1 MRVIAVLALF
11 AAALPALAAPARAER
26 LTVVELF
33 TSQGCSS
40 CPPADALLAELA
52 RTEPGLLAL
61 DLHVTY
67 WDRGGWKDPFSFAA
81 VTQRQRA
88 FGQSLGLETIY
99 TPQIVVDGRR
109 EAVGSDRVGVRRA
122 IQVARAAAGP
132 VVDLSLAP
140 DSDGV
145 RLHAGA
151 GHGRG
156 TLILVGFDR
165 QHSTPVRG
173 GENGGRTLTEVN
185 VVRALGPVGAWA
197 GTPVDLV
204 LKRPEGE
211 RVAAILQG
219 ADGQILAA
227 VALP

>member
-1 MRVIAVLALF
+1 MRVVLVLAL
-11 AAALPALAAPARAER
+11 LVLAVPARAER

-40 CPPADALLAELA
+40 CPPADELLAELA
-52 RTEPGLLAL
+52 RSEPGLLAL

-81 VTQRQRA
+81 ITQRQRA
-88 FGQSLGLETIY
+88 FGHTLGLDTIY

-109 EAVGSDRVGVRRA
+109 EAVGSDRQGVRRA
-122 IQVARAAAGP
+122 IQAARAAAGP
-132 VVDLSLAP
+132 VVELSLAA
-140 DSDGV
+140 DAGGV

-151 GHGRG
+151 GQGRG
-156 TLILVGFDR
+156 TLLLVGFDR
-165 QHSTPVRG
+165 QHMTPVRG

-185 VVRALGPVGAWA
+185 VVRAMGPVGAWA
-197 GTPVDLV
+197 GMPVDLV
-204 LKRPEGE
+204 VKRPEGE
-211 RVAAILQG
+211 RVAVLLQG
-219 ADGQILAA
+219 DDGKVLAA

>member
-1 MRVIAVLALF
+1 MRVLTALALL
-11 AAALPALAAPARAER
+11 ALLLCASAQPVRAER

-40 CPPADALLAELA
+40 CPPADALLAELD

-81 VTQRQRA
+81 VTRRQQA
-88 FGQSLGLETIY
+88 FGRSLGLDTIY
-99 TPQIVVDGRR
+99 TPQIVVNGRR

-122 IQVARAAAGP
+122 IEAAQAAAGP
-132 VVDLSLAP
+132 VVDLGLTAEA
-140 DSDGV
+140 DGV
-145 RLHAGA
+145 RLHAGL
-151 GHGRG
+151 GTGRG

-173 GENGGRTLTEVN
+173 GENGGRTLNEVN
-185 VVRALGPVGAWA
+185 VVRALGPVGFWTGA
-197 GTPVDLV
+197 PVDLV
-204 LKRPEGE
+204 LERPEGE
-211 RVAAILQG
+211 RVAAILQA